1 MFILCRKKSQ
11 AAKEKK
17 GKECLQSSFG
27 HAGYAG
33 LLYKRVS
40 RIETWYS
47 VHK

>member
-1 MFILCRKKSQ
+1 MFILCRKKIQ
-11 AAKEKK
+11 ATKEKREK
-17 GKECLQSSFG
+17 NVYNHHLGN
-27 HAGYAG
+27 AGYAG